1 MGTLQFQRTDSWM
14 WKIGI
19 KSTNA
24 IIVFGLIYELSKDED
39 SFCTTSLSN
48 IAESFNLSRKTVTRC
63 VQHLEEEGLIY
74 KDSAPMS
81 IHGGKVNRY
90 RINIETIDKRRA
102 TQIIGTRCPLDV
114 TVSSL
119 TTTHDDPEPWVT
131 ESQSL
136 ESRCPRTGHSVP
148 EPWVTESH
156 ITEYIKENRTE
167 DKQNIEQKS
176 AREEEPLDD
185 LLDFG
190 DESSFDYLFD
200 DTVDETEKPVDETKK
215 SVDGTAKATLAKLV
229 NDKPTYFDD
238 YKLNDMYIE
247 FLNYRKKVIKKPIKD
262 PIAYRKNLFK
272 LAGDPIDVDKAIRI
286 IEQSIDNE
294 WRGLFALKEDKQN
307 GKITRFERERAM
319 DMAWLSKM
327 ERQLARM

>member
-24 IIVFGLIYELSKDED
+24 IVVFGLIYELSKDED

-74 KDSAPMS
+74 KDSVPMS

-90 RINIETIDKRRA
+90 RINIETIDKRRT
-102 TQIIGTRCPLDV
+102 TQIIGTRRPLDV

-131 ESQSL
+131 ESRSL
-136 ESRCPRTGHSVP
+136 ESRCPRTGHDDP

-185 LLDFG
+185 LPDFG
-190 DESSFDYLFD
+190 DEPSFDYLFD
-200 DTVDETEKPVDETKK
+200 EPVDETPKPVDEAKKPIDEVLTKIMK
-215 SVDGTAKATLAKLV
+215 EKG
-229 NDKPTYFDD
+229 NYFDD
-238 YKLNDMYIE
+238 YRLNDMYNE
-247 FLNYRKKVIKKPIKD
+247 FLRYRKKVIKKPIKD
-262 PIAYRKNLFK
+262 PMAYRKNLYR
-272 LAGDPIDVDKAIRI
+272 LAGDPIDVDKAVRI
-286 IEQSIDNE
+286 IEQTIDNE
-294 WRGLFALKEDKQN
+294 WRGFFALKEDK
-307 GKITRFERERAM
+307 KTYETSRFERERAM
-319 DMAWLSKM
+319 DMAWLAKM
-327 ERQLARM
+327 KKQEQEAYAI